1 MYMLVEIRNEVVAL
15 KGRRQAP
22 PDEETDSGIGQA
34 KTLDDFY
41 ETEELIK
48 NAEERRRLVSVFSS

>member
-1 MYMLVEIRNEVVAL
+1 MLVEIRNEVVAL

-22 PDEETDSGIGQA
+22 PDEETDSGIGRA

-48 NAEERRRLVSVFSS
+48 NAEERRRLVSVF